1 MNMKKI
7 ILFLATMMFGVL
19 SVLAQTPYDNF
30 APEQSVKSMIKL
42 PEMQF
47 KVTNT
52 DPSSE
57 ISCVEFDKN
66 TSSLNL
72 LDENDNVI
80 KTLAFNPN
88 EKKFLTMDPLAEKY
102 YNISP
107 YAYCANNPI
116 RHIDPDGTTIQVY
129 DYADNQ
135 KIAYEWR
142 DYQGIWGFY
151 DNNNALY
158 AGNNTFI
165 GQLSE
170 ALNGLMNGG
179 NVGHDLVSGLA
190 NHSNVITIWQRNN
203 SAAIGNDVGWNPTG
217 VIPNNRGVEDVLT
230 TAGLQNNPMINLG
243 HELAHIEYNW
253 NKEISKT
260 WFNMTVDRKGNL
272 TQRPISTSE
281 IYTTHIENQLRS
293 EYNLPLRTYYGKD
306 QNGNSIGPRIII
318 PATRASRFYNSQ
330 GTTNYSPL
338 KRGVIPYIY

>member
-1 MNMKKI
+1 M
-7 ILFLATMMFGVL
+7 
-19 SVLAQTPYDNF
+19 
-30 APEQSVKSMIKL
+30 
-42 PEMQF
+42 
-47 KVTNT
+47 
-52 DPSSE
+52 
-57 ISCVEFDKN
+57 
-66 TSSLNL
+66 
-72 LDENDNVI
+72 
-80 KTLAFNPN
+80 
-88 EKKFLTMDPLAEKY
+88 
-102 YNISP
+102 
-107 YAYCANNPI
+107 
-116 RHIDPDGTTIQVY
+116 
-129 DYADNQ
+129 
-135 KIAYEWR
+135 
-142 DYQGIWGFY
+142 
-151 DNNNALY
+151 
-158 AGNNTFI
+158 
-165 GQLSE
+165 
-170 ALNGLMNGG
+170 
-179 NVGHDLVSGLA
+179 A

-293 EYNLPLRTYYGKD
+293 ENNLPLRTYYGKD